1 MLPLGKR
8 FCTRYSVSPNLTSR
22 NDVTL
27 GCPRK
32 PCTFFCTDTTAGEL
46 AEQAAHAIAP
56 ARLISDAR
64 TTGSGRRDRIRQE
77 SLTTAEADSTTRRP
91 PDSTALSRIATRSAP
106 AR

>member
-1 MLPLGKR
+1 M
-8 FCTRYSVSPNLTSR
+8 
-22 NDVTL
+22 TL
-27 GCPRK
+27 GCPSN

-56 ARLISDAR
+56 AMPTSIAR
-64 TTGSGRRDRIRQE
+64 TIASGRGGRINQE

-91 PDSTALSRIATRSAP
+91 PDSTALSKIATRSAP